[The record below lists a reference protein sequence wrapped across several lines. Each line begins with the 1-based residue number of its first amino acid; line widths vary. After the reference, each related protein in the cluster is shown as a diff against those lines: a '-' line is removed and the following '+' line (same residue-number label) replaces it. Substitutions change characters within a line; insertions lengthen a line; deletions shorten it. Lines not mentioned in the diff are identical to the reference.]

1 MSLTSKHY
9 LSPGED
15 VSCLQEIRNIFPIS
29 KKEFKNSELHRIW
42 AFIFYYMER
51 LTEHKVEVMKS
62 NFFFFSG
69 NIMNHNTKYME
80 NRNNVTEFVLLGLM
94 QNPKLQKVIFVVFL
108 VIYIISVVGNMFIM
122 VTIIVSPLWSS
133 PMYFFWPI
141 SPLLILAT
149 PL

>member
-1 MSLTSKHY
+1 MHRKSPICVFTEPLMSLTSKHY

-62 NFFFFSG
+62 NFFFFQ
-69 NIMNHNTKYME
+69 
-80 NRNNVTEFVLLGLM
+80 VT
-94 QNPKLQKVIFVVFL
+94 
-108 VIYIISVVGNMFIM
+108 
-122 VTIIVSPLWSS
+122 
-133 PMYFFWPI
+133 
-141 SPLLILAT
+141 
-149 PL
+149 